1 MRSIYASILAL
12 AIAIPGSAMA
22 GSTTS
27 VDSVVGTVGYVETLT
42 STYVQET
49 QVPQRV
55 CRVENVPIYAQ
66 SGQQSDQLGSM
77 IVGGLIGSAVGNGL
91 TSKDGAGTVGA
102 VAGALIGGNIANQNN
117 ANNQQ
122 IVGYQEKNICENIT
136 TIREDVIETV
146 TGYRVEV
153 MIDGRS
159 VTLTSPRSYQ
169 SGDQIYLNRK
179 TTYSLR

>member
-1 MRSIYASILAL
+1 MRYIYASILSL
-12 AIAIPGSAMA
+12 SIAISGSAMA

-27 VDSVVGTVGYVETLT
+27 IDSVVGTVGYVETLK

-49 QVPQRV
+49 SVPQRV

-66 SGQQSDQLGSM
+66 SGQQSDGLGGL

-102 VAGALIGGNIANQNN
+102 VAGALIGRDIANKNN
-117 ANNQQ
+117 AANQQ
-122 IVGYQEKNICENIT
+122 IVGYQEKNVCENIT
-136 TIREDVIETV
+136 TIREDLIETV
-146 TGYRVEV
+146 TGYRLEV
-153 MIDGRS
+153 MVDGES
-159 VTLTSPRSYQ
+159 ITLDSNRSYRT
-169 SGDQIYLNRK
+169 GDQIYLNRK

>member
-1 MRSIYASILAL
+1 MRPLYASLLSIAL
-12 AIAIPGSAMA
+12 AIPSIAVA

-27 VDSVVGTVGYVETLT
+27 VDSVVGTVGYVETLK

-66 SGQQSDQLGSM
+66 SGKQSDELGSM

-102 VAGALIGGNIANQNN
+102 VAGALIGRDIASKNN
-117 ANNQQ
+117 AANQQ
-122 IVGYQEKNICENIT
+122 IVGYQEKNVCENIT
-136 TIREDVIETV
+136 TIREDLIETV
-146 TGYRVEV
+146 TGYRIEV
-153 MIDGRS
+153 MVDGRS
-159 VTLTSPRSYQ
+159 ITLDSNRSYRA
-169 SGDQIYLNRK
+169 GDQIYLNRK